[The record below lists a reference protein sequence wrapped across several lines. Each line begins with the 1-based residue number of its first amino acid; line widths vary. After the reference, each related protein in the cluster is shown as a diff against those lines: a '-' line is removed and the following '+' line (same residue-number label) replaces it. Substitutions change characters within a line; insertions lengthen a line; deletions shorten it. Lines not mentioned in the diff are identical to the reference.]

1 MLITDI
7 LDAAGI
13 SCDAEA
19 RSKKGALEE
28 VSELIASANASI
40 TSHEVL
46 TALFARERLGTTGLG
61 EGVAIPHA
69 RLAGLTR
76 THGVYV
82 RLVQGIDYD
91 APDGE
96 PVDLLFGLALPE
108 ESTDEH
114 LQILSLLA
122 QTFSNDAVRD
132 SLRRATRPAQVLDLL
147 TKIQLAA

>member
-1 MLITDI
+1 M
-7 LDAAGI
+7 
-13 SCDAEA
+13 
-19 RSKKGALEE
+19 
-28 VSELIASANASI
+28 
-40 TSHEVL
+40 L